1 MNLISIIE
9 AMVRDYIP
17 KLYHFTTE
25 ANALKIMEM
34 DQMLA
39 GEKDEYYLQLDKRL
53 GASKSK
59 NAVSL
64 TRDKMLNTKGLNLA
78 NKPQD
83 EDPDAWGDKLNVVFV
98 LNSDKLKTK
107 YKIEPFNYDALDKY
121 HGIPVTKNKE
131 FEERV
136 MTDRIPNLHRYVVN
150 IEYRGNNMNM
160 IKAIDKYEESIKRKK
175 EEVEKNIQRF

>member
-1 MNLISIIE
+1 MKLISIIE
-9 AMVRDYIP
+9 AIIRDNTP

-34 DQMLA
+34 DEMLA
-39 GEKDEYYLQLDKRL
+39 GEKNEYYLQLDKRL
-53 GASKSK
+53 GSSKSK
-59 NAVSL
+59 NAISL
-64 TRDKMLNTKGLNLA
+64 TRDKKLNTKGLNLA

-83 EDPDAWGDKLNVVFV
+83 EDSDNWAASLNVVFV

-121 HGIPVTKNKE
+121 HGPTKVKNDE

-136 MTDRIPNLHRYVVN
+136 MTDRIPDLHRYLIN
-150 IEYRGNNMNM
+150 IEYRGND
-160 IKAIDKYEESIKRKK
+160 IKIIRAIDNYEESMKMIKS
-175 EEVEKNIQRF
+175 